1 MRNLIQLLNGD
12 DSDDENEEN
21 EENEEEEIN
30 GEHQRRNRRIPINY
44 IFLQMLQQLH
54 NDRENSSHDELL
66 TNLMRYEKD
75 LKEETREYN
84 AFKEIRRD
92 FFVPEKYKNKAFND
106 SPLDIEELKTNLS
119 SPHIY
124 PKCLLLMDIDPEKNQ
139 SILDIGCGTGWFS
152 VLAAHVGG
160 ENCSVE
166 GWDLSQEI
174 INEAYKNL
182 KNVDEKLGKR
192 IKYKV
197 NNAFWPTYNNCFK
210 QFDRIHVGAS
220 IPVENRLQIYNLLK
234 PYGKLVSPI
243 AEGLFVVTNDPEQ
256 GFLEKS
262 HLDVRYRM
270 LILPEK
276 IPIWIPKL
284 SVHIKYPP
292 IIKEQIFCMMKI
304 YFLRDSLLSYL
315 PLEIIFQILSWLY
328 RNPSNSYSS
337 TYLNFLKQNEIQF
350 RKKHNL
356 ERSYYNFRFENSEE
370 SDEDDEDDN
379 NDSDDENDELHDD
392 ENVNDELEDE
402 QFLQNHNANLTH
414 PDDESEENMGDSDD

>member
-12 DSDDENEEN
+12 DSDDEN